1 MFYTMTTDDSESF
14 ALSLRGGKEFLEMT
28 WIAIDLCPSDT
39 VFSSYFRVTVF
50 QDFSVYEPL
59 LQLSGCLKPSAQH
72 LPLPATATTDEAS
85 PVGEK

>member
-1 MFYTMTTDDSESF
+1 MTTDDSESF

-72 LPLPATATTDEAS
+72 LPLPATATTNEAS